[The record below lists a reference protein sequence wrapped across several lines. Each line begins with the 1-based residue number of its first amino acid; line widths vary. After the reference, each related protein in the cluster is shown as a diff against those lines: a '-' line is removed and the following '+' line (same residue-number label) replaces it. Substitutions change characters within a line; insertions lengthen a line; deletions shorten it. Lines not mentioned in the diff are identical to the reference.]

1 MSVNPIDVHVGS
13 RVRLRRNLLG
23 LSQAD
28 LGKMLGI
35 TFQQIQ
41 KYERGSNRI
50 AASRLFKLSEVLVVP
65 VSYFF
70 DGLSTVEAPL
80 ATVANADLLA
90 GRETGRLVRAYY
102 RISDTGLRRQ
112 IRLLMNALARPAKAS
127 SRRRAPRQV
136 QARKKAA

>member
-1 MSVNPIDVHVGS
+1 MSSHPIDVHVGS
-13 RVRLRRNLLG
+13 KVRLRRNLLG
-23 LSQAD
+23 LSQTD
-28 LGKMLGI
+28 VGKMLGI

-70 DGLSTVEAPL
+70 DGLSTAKAPL

-90 GRETGRLVRAYY
+90 GRETGKLVRAYY
-102 RISDTGLRRQ
+102 QIPDPGVRRQ
-112 IRLLMNALARPAKAS
+112 IMELMTALAPPSRKA
-127 SRRRAPRQV
+127 RR
-136 QARKKAA
+136 KAA

>member
-1 MSVNPIDVHVGS
+1 MPSNANDPVDIHVGS
-13 RVRLRRNLLG
+13 KLRLRRNLLG
-23 LSQAD
+23 LSQTD

-70 DGLSTVEAPL
+70 DGLSPAKAPL
-80 ATVANADLLA
+80 ATVVNADLLA
-90 GRETGRLVRAYY
+90 GRETGKLVRAYY
-102 RISDTGLRRQ
+102 QIPDTGVRRQ
-112 IRLLMNALARPAKAS
+112 IMELMNALAPRSGKA
-127 SRRRAPRQV
+127 RR
-136 QARKKAA
+136 KAA

>member
-1 MSVNPIDVHVGS
+1 MPRTPHHPIDVHVGS
-13 RVRLRRNLLG
+13 KVRLRRNLLG
-23 LSQAD
+23 LSQTD

-70 DGLSTVEAPL
+70 DGLPTAKAPL

-90 GRETGRLVRAYY
+90 GRETGKLVRAYY
-102 RISDTGLRRQ
+102 QIPDTGVRRQ
-112 IRLLMNALARPAKAS
+112 IMELMTALAPPPRKA
-127 SRRRAPRQV
+127 RR
-136 QARKKAA
+136 KAA

>member
-1 MSVNPIDVHVGS
+1 MSSNAYHPVDVHVGA

-23 LSQAD
+23 FSQTD

-50 AASRLFKLSEVLVVP
+50 AASRLFKLGEVLVVP

-70 DGLSTVEAPL
+70 DGLSTGEASL
-80 ATVANADLLA
+80 ATIANADLLA

-102 RISDTGLRRQ
+102 QIPDSDVRRQ
-112 IRLLMNALARPAKAS
+112 IVGLMNALAPPPRKATAH
-127 SRRRAPRQV
+127 SRTSPP
-136 QARKKAA
+136 

>member
-1 MSVNPIDVHVGS
+1 MSSNPIDVHVGS

-23 LSQAD
+23 FSQTD

-70 DGLSTVEAPL
+70 DGLSTGETPR
-80 ATVANADLLA
+80 ATIANADLLA
-90 GRETGRLVRAYY
+90 GRETGRLVRAFYQ
-102 RISDTGLRRQ
+102 IPDSDVRRQ
-112 IRLLMNALARPAKAS
+112 IVGLMKTLGVPEKAS
-127 SRRRAPRQV
+127 GRRRRLRQAQV
-136 QARKKAA
+136 RKKAA